1 MAGAAGLA
9 LGGRA
14 LPVLGLAEPA
24 LAPAE
29 VVGLAGATLTSSSL
43 LPKTNFSIHVYSYFY
58 FVVLL
63 PKPRTWGSSLSTEF
77 CFDSKELFVS
87 SGLGLCFGFLLS
99 LDVTGLVAVLGLDT

>member
-14 LPVLGLAEPA
+14 RPVLGLAEPA

-43 LPKTNFSIHVYSYFY
+43 LPKTGSLYTCTVLLF
-58 FVVLL
+58 FVFL
-63 PKPRTWGSSLSTEF
+63 PKPST
-77 CFDSKELFVS
+77 
-87 SGLGLCFGFLLS
+87 
-99 LDVTGLVAVLGLDT
+99 

>member
-43 LPKTNFSIHVYSYFY
+43 LPKTGSLYTCTVIIMPLSSYQNRAPEARHFQQSS
-58 FVVLL
+58 VL
-63 PKPRTWGSSLSTEF
+63 T
-77 CFDSKELFVS
+77 
-87 SGLGLCFGFLLS
+87 
-99 LDVTGLVAVLGLDT
+99 A

>member
-43 LPKTNFSIHVYSYFY
+43 LPKTGFVYTCTVIVILLFSYQNRAPVARHSQLS
-58 FVVLL
+58 FVWTA
-63 PKPRTWGSSLSTEF
+63 KSRW
-77 CFDSKELFVS
+77 
-87 SGLGLCFGFLLS
+87 
-99 LDVTGLVAVLGLDT
+99 

>member
-43 LPKTNFSIHVYSYFY
+43 LPKTGSLYKCTIIVTF
-58 FVVLL
+58 L
-63 PKPRTWGSSLSTEF
+63 PKPSTWGSSLSTEF
-77 CFDSKELFVS
+77 CFDSNEPLGS

>member
-43 LPKTNFSIHVYSYFY
+43 LPKT
-58 FVVLL
+58 
-63 PKPRTWGSSLSTEF
+63 GSLYTCTVF
-77 CFDSKELFVS
+77 IVIL
-87 SGLGLCFGFLLS
+87 LLS
-99 LDVTGLVAVLGLDT
+99 SYQNRAPGARHFQLSSVLTAKSRW